1 MKIRNQ
7 GHDKWELIFL
17 IALSVT
23 TFLVLCSLSTA
34 YAVDTTPNTPSIYRD
49 QAKQILPCCL
59 QNQASGLSNQ
69 LQLTNF
75 LIK

>member
-7 GHDKWELIFL
+7 GHDKWELTFL
-17 IALSVT
+17 IALSVS
-23 TFLVLCSLSTA
+23 TFLMISSMSSA
-34 YAVDTTPNTPSIYRD
+34 YAYDTTPNTPSIYRD